1 MAGEEWSAVVEWR
14 WLREQV
20 NGLHWLERLMT
31 LELPG
36 TARFDSPGAPG
47 LTGQKSML
55 LRSFG

>member
-36 TARFDSPGAPG
+36 TRDSIHRGP
-47 LTGQKSML
+47 QD
-55 LRSFG
+55 